1 MYDLLDKIYTDM
13 IIQPGKIENEH
24 KAFCDMVDRYTG
36 IQNTLFLVDR
46 GYESYNNLA
55 HVQER
60 YIDTKQNVKNLK
72 REK

>member
-1 MYDLLDKIYTDM
+1 MRFSKEVKKTLWNLIDDM
-13 IIQPGKIENEH
+13 SL
-24 KAFCDMVDRYTG
+24 KALEFTVHP
-36 IQNTLFLVDR
+36 
-46 GYESYNNLA
+46 NNLA